1 MLKKTKLS
9 SAIVS
14 LMATTMFSAQH
25 VYAEEAA
32 EEVVVTGIRGA
43 LEKAMDIKR
52 EAVGVVD
59 AISAED
65 MGKFP
70 DTNLAESLQR
80 ITGVSID
87 RSNGEGSKITVRGF
101 GGDNNMITLNGRMM
115 PAAGVYGGGSGA
127 GGTSGAATRAFD
139 FANLASESVAGI
151 EVYKT
156 GRASIAT
163 GGIGATVNI
172 KSAKPLDTDG
182 LKFSVGGKALMDSTN
197 RTGDDITPELSG
209 LASWSNQDLG
219 FGVGLSLSH
228 SERDSGKSDI
238 TVNNWNIGRWTNE
251 TAITNNK
258 GLYSFSVQPA
268 KNADGTANPNAGKV
282 NAVIKNAPKEG
293 QLYARP
299 NDLRYAFSDTER
311 TRDNAQLT
319 FQYAPTDAI
328 KMTADYTYANND
340 IKERRG
346 ETTSWLANGS
356 SITEVEFDNTKSV
369 ASPLLIKEVSGP
381 RDQGYEQQ
389 LRQQENTLN
398 SIGFNLDWSVTDN
411 LNLNFD
417 AHSSEMESL
426 PTGPGNSGEIAVSM
440 GTPSQMSHWLNFSG
454 YTPTF
459 NFTNDDRQVRSRD
472 AQGNP
477 TSYSG
482 NNNGVYDAGDMGSQ
496 VVRVFYADQVNQ
508 IDEIRLDGV
517 LKFDEGHFDFGVQ
530 ARAMEN
536 KNKNSQNYMAMGDW
550 GIATVGDIPVNLIQ
564 NFNLAGFDSLDTGD
578 SFQGGFKGNAEEIGQ
593 ALVNRY
599 RTVDRPDP
607 AKPGE
612 TLKGNYY
619 SLTASTDY
627 ATNSKVEED
636 TQSAYFQLALEGE
649 LAGMKTNFMA
659 GLRYETTDVTATSF
673 VIPPLYLRWE
683 DNNDFNPVYPKGNVA
698 APKVDA
704 SYDNLL
710 PSLDFDIAFND
721 SLKGRFSFSQTIAR
735 AGYGSL
741 NNAVTN
747 YSSGGGSTA
756 LGAIRTANVG
766 NPALLPLQSTNADIS
781 LEWYYDDSS
790 YVSGGV
796 FEKRV
801 ANFIGDEKT
810 TRPLYGIQDQTN
822 AKSPRVIA
830 ALQAL
835 KNRGISQDD
844 TSLFV
849 MMAILD
855 NPSAFPT
862 GAAAYPSTGNQ
873 SADDIVKAKIATDYD
888 IIPVAGDPLSD
899 WQVSAPINNKEA
911 KLYGAELAVQHFFGE
926 SGFGLQANYTIVRG
940 DVGYKNDKDPSE
952 SQFAL
957 LGLSDTMN
965 IVGVYENFGVSA
977 RLAYNWRGSF
987 LNNASK
993 GSSRNPQ
1000 YTEAYS
1006 QWDLSVG
1013 YNITDD
1019 LSVSFEGLNLTG
1031 EDRRDHGR
1039 TWNMVEYMEDLGPRY
1054 AVGARYNF

>member
-101 GGDNNMITLNGRMM
+101 GGDNNMVTLNGRMM

-172 KSAKPLDTDG
+172 KTAKPLDTEG

-197 RTGDDITPELSG
+197 RTGSDVTPELSG
-209 LASWSNQDLG
+209 LASWSDSSLG
-219 FGVGLSLSH
+219 LGAGLSVSH

-238 TVNNWNIGRWTNE
+238 TVNDWNIGRWTNDNDM
-251 TAITNNK
+251 IKGNK
-258 GLYSFSVQPA
+258 GLYSFASGATV
-268 KNADGTANPNAGKV
+268 T
-282 NAVIKNAPKEG
+282 NAPKPG
-293 QLYARP
+293 QLYGRP
-299 NDLRYAFSDTER
+299 NDIRYAFSDTER

-319 FQYAPTDAI
+319 LQWAPSDSFKSTL
-328 KMTADYTYANND
+328 DYTYAKND
-340 IKERRG
+340 LKERRG
-346 ETTSWLANGS
+346 ETTSWLANGT
-356 SITEVEFDNTKSV
+356 SITEVRFDNSQAV
-369 ASPLLIKEVSGP
+369 AAPLFISEVAGP

-389 LRQQENTLN
+389 LREQTNELK
-398 SIGFNLDWSVTDN
+398 SIGLNADWEVTDS
-411 LNLNFD
+411 LSLNFD
-417 AHSSEMESL
+417 VHNSKMDSMPA
-426 PTGPGNSGEIAVSM
+426 GPGNSGEIAVSM
-440 GTPSQMSHWLNFSG
+440 GTPTQVSHTLDFSH
-454 YTPTF
+454 YTPLF
-459 NFTNDDRQVRSRD
+459 NLKFNDGIRAKRDKKDANGEPVRD
-472 AQGNP
+472 AEGNVIQEEFTDASGNP
-477 TSYSG
+477 VYRG
-482 NNNGVYDAGDMGSQ
+482 NNNGKDDAGDMGSQ
-496 VVRVFYADQVNQ
+496 VVRVWYADQTN
-508 IDEIRLDGV
+508 EISEARVDGV
-517 LKFDEGHFDFGVQ
+517 LKFDEGHFDFGAQ
-530 ARAMEN
+530 FRTMEN
-536 KNKNSQNYMAMGDW
+536 NNKSSQRYMGMGDW
-550 GIATVGDIPVNLIQ
+550 GIANVGDIPTNLIEPY
-564 NFNLAGFDSLDTGD
+564 NLASFDSLETGG
-578 SFQGGFKGNAEEIGQ
+578 SYQGGFKGKAELIGQ
-593 ALVNRY
+593 ALVDKY
-599 RTVDRPDP
+599 KT
-607 AKPGE
+607 AKNGYV
-612 TLKGNYY
+612 LA
-619 SLTASTDY
+619 ASTNY
-627 ATNSKVEED
+627 NTNSRVEED
-636 TQSAYFQLALEGE
+636 TNAAYFQLALEGE
-649 LAGMKTNFMA
+649 LAGMKTNFLA
-659 GLRYETTDVTATSF
+659 GLRYETTDVKATSF
-673 VIPPLYLRWE
+673 VVPPKELIWQ
-683 DNNDFNPVYPKGNVA
+683 DDNDFTNGDPSSSSSLTIKES
-698 APKVDA
+698 
-704 SYDNLL
+704 SYDNML
-710 PSLDFDIAFND
+710 PSLDFDISFQEN
-721 SLKGRFSFSQTIAR
+721 LKGRFSFGQTIAR
-735 AGYGSL
+735 APYGSL
-741 NNAVTN
+741 SAAYDN
-747 YSSGGGSTA
+747 YGSGGGTTW
-756 LGAIRTANVG
+756 GGKTRTVNVG
-766 NPALLPLQSTNADIS
+766 NPSLLPLQSTNVDLS
-781 LEWYYDDSS
+781 LEWYYTDSS
-790 YVSGGV
+790 YVSAGV

-801 ANFIGDEKT
+801 SNFIGNEKT
-810 TRPLYGIQDQTN
+810 KGVNLFGIRDQTN

-830 ALQAL
+830 ALKAL
-835 KNRGISQDD
+835 DEKGIAKDD
-844 TSLFV
+844 RSLFV

-855 NPSAFPT
+855 NPNDFPN
-862 GAAAYPSTGNQ
+862 GANAYPNSGNKVNDNL
-873 SADDIVKAKIATDYD
+873 AKDKIATKYD
-888 IIPVAGDPLSD
+888 IHTISEGPNADPLTEWEVNSP
-899 WQVSAPINNKEA
+899 VNNKEA
-911 KLYGAELAVQHFFGE
+911 KLYGAELAAQHFFGE
-926 SGFGLQANYTIVRG
+926 SGFGVQANYTIVRG
-940 DVGYKNDKDPSE
+940 DIGYKNGEDPSV

-965 IVGVYENFGVSA
+965 IVGIYENYGVQA

-993 GSSRNPQ
+993 GSNRNPV

>member
-14 LMATTMFSAQH
+14 LMATTMFSVQH
-25 VYAEEAA
+25 VYAEDAA

-87 RSNGEGSKITVRGF
+87 RANGEGSKITVRGF

-127 GGTSGAATRAFD
+127 GGTVGGATRAFD

-172 KSAKPLDTDG
+172 KTAKPLDNDG

-209 LASWSNQDLG
+209 LASWSNQDIGL
-219 FGVGLSLSH
+219 GVGLSLSH
-228 SERDSGKSDI
+228 QERDSGKSDI
-238 TVNNWNIGRWTNE
+238 TVNDWNIGRWSTE
-251 TAITNNK
+251 TAVTNNK
-258 GLYSFSVQPA
+258 GLYSFHVQS
-268 KNADGTANPNAGKV
+268 KFLADGVTPNPDAGKV
-282 NAVIKNAPKEG
+282 DATIKNAPKEG

-356 SITEVEFDNTKSV
+356 SITEVEFDNSRGV
-369 ASPLLIKEVSGP
+369 AAPLLIKEVAGP

-398 SIGFNLDWSVTDN
+398 SLGFNLDWAVTDN

-426 PTGPGNSGEIAVSM
+426 PSGPGNSGEIAVSM
-440 GTPSQMSHWLNFSG
+440 GTPSQMSHWLNFRG

-459 NFTNDDRQVRSRD
+459 NFTNDDRQVRD
-472 AQGNP
+472 AKSNP
-477 TSYSG
+477 ISYSG

-496 VVRVFYADQVNQ
+496 VVRVFYADQINQ

-536 KNKNSQNYMAMGDW
+536 KNKSSQNYMAMGDW
-550 GIATVGDIPVNLIQ
+550 GIATVGDIPTSLIEP
-564 NFNLAGFDSLDTGD
+564 FNLAGFDSLDTGD
-578 SFQGGFKGNAEEIGQ
+578 SFQGGFKGKAELIGQ
-593 ALVNRY
+593 ALVDY
-599 RTVDRPDP
+599 YKAKDP
-607 AKPGE
+607 AK
-612 TLKGNYY
+612 KGNYA
-619 SLTASTDY
+619 LKASTDY
-627 ATNSKVEED
+627 AANSKVEED
-636 TQSAYFQLALEGE
+636 TQAAYFQLALESE

-659 GLRYETTDVTATSF
+659 GLRFESTDVTATSF
-673 VIPPLYLRWE
+673 VIPPLYLVWQ
-683 DNNDFNPVYPKGNVA
+683 DDNDFQAEYPKGSVA
-698 APKVDA
+698 APQVDA

-710 PSLDFDIAFND
+710 PSLDFDIAFSD

-741 NNAVTN
+741 SNAVTN
-747 YSSGGGSTA
+747 YGSGGGSTA
-756 LGAIRTANVG
+756 LGKTRSANVG
-766 NPALLPLQSTNADIS
+766 NPSLLPLQSTNADIS

-790 YVSGGV
+790 YVSGGL

-801 ANFIGDEKT
+801 ANFIGNEKT
-810 TRPLYGIQDQTN
+810 TRQLYGIKDQTA

-835 KNRGISQDD
+835 KNSGVSQDD
-844 TSLFV
+844 RSLFV

-855 NPSAFPT
+855 NPTAFPT
-862 GAAAYPSTGNQ
+862 GAAAYPNSGNS
-873 SADDIVKAKIATDYD
+873 SADDIAKTKIATDYD
-888 IIPVAGDPLSD
+888 IVPRADDPVSD
-899 WQVSAPINNKEA
+899 WQVNAPINNKEA
-911 KLYGAELAVQHFFGE
+911 KLYGAELAAQHFFGE

-940 DVGYKNDKDPSE
+940 DVGYKNDEDPSV

-957 LGLSDTMN
+957 VGLSDTMN

-993 GSSRNPQ
+993 GNNRNPV

>member
-14 LMATTMFSAQH
+14 LMATTMFSSLP
-25 VYAEEAA
+25 VYAEDAA

-127 GGTSGAATRAFD
+127 GGTVGGATRAFD

-219 FGVGLSLSH
+219 LGVGLSLSH

-238 TVNNWNIGRWTNE
+238 TVNNWNIGRWSNE
-251 TAITNNK
+251 TAITNNR
-258 GLYSFSVQPA
+258 GLYSFTVQPA
-268 KNADGTANPNAGKV
+268 KNADGTDNPNAGKV

-356 SITEVEFDNTKSV
+356 SITEVEFDNSQGV
-369 ASPLLIKEVSGP
+369 ATPLLIKEVAGP

-389 LRQQENTLN
+389 LRQQENTLS

-426 PTGPGNSGEIAVSM
+426 PSGPGNSGEIAVSM
-440 GTPSQMSHWLNFSG
+440 GTPNQVSHWLNFKG

-459 NFTNDDRQVRSRD
+459 NLVTNDRIVRD
-472 AQGNP
+472 ATKNP
-477 TSYSG
+477 ISYSG
-482 NNNGVYDAGDMGSQ
+482 NNNGVDDAGDMGSQ
-496 VVRVFYADQVNQ
+496 VVRVFYADQINQ

-564 NFNLAGFDSLDTGD
+564 PFNLSAFDSLDTGD
-578 SFQGGFKGNAEEIGQ
+578 SYQYGYKGNAEDIGQ

-607 AKPGE
+607 TDPTK

-619 SLTASTDY
+619 SLTASKDY
-627 ATNSKVEED
+627 GSNSKVEED
-636 TQSAYFQLALEGE
+636 TQSAYFQLALESE

-673 VIPPLYLRWE
+673 VIPPSYLRWE
-683 DNNDFNPVYPKGNVA
+683 DDNDFNPVYPQGSVA

-741 NNAVTN
+741 SNAVTN
-747 YSSGGGSTA
+747 YGSGGGSTA
-756 LGAIRTANVG
+756 LGATRTANVG

-790 YVSGGV
+790 YVSGGI

-810 TRPLYGIQDQTN
+810 TRQLYGIQDQTS

-835 KNRGISQDD
+835 KNAGISQDD
-844 TSLFV
+844 RSLFV

-855 NPSAFPT
+855 NPTKYPT
-862 GAAAYPSTGNQ
+862 GVAAYPNSGNAG
-873 SADDIVKAKIATDYD
+873 ADDVAKAAIARDND
-888 IIPVAGDPLSD
+888 LIPVAGDPVSD

-940 DVGYKNDKDPSE
+940 DVGFKNDEDPSV

-957 LGLSDTMN
+957 VGLSDTMN